1 MQGTKLQQASISGNR
16 QPFDWF
22 TGESLKDVVA
32 KLLNDHPIHAHLAGE
47 LARRKKEFHSVD
59 PDAPILLATGFG
71 TTLILAR
78 DNPTCVYTF
87 EASHPMWELMMHTVN
102 REYFNG
108 TLVLQR
114 PTMPVTSAF
123 GDVSFL
129 HGNVDLSFG
138 QMSFIPDALMHD
150 FHAQPPYMRQGSDGT
165 LVIAAADVNDLLHT
179 LQDMKHHLFEELS
192 AVREEIA
199 QQLPPCAP
207 VIMEFVPCR
216 TVMVSCLARR
226 SDRFVMSRGLKEGQ

>member
-32 KLLNDHPIHAHLAGE
+32 KLLNDHPIHACLAGE
-47 LARRKKEFHSVD
+47 LARRKKEFNSVN
-59 PDAPILLATGFG
+59 PDAPIRLVTSFG
-71 TTLILAR
+71 TTLIMAR

-87 EASHPMWELMMHTVN
+87 EASDPMWEYMMRAVSQK
-102 REYFNG
+102 YFDG
-108 TLVLQR
+108 RLVLQR
-114 PTMPVTSAF
+114 PAMPVTSSF
-123 GDVSFL
+123 GDVAFM
-129 HGNVDLSFG
+129 HGDKDLSFG

-150 FHAQPPYMRQGSDGT
+150 LHAQPPYLRQGQDGT
-165 LVIAAADVNDLLHT
+165 VVIAAYDLNDLLAV
-179 LQDMKHHLFEELS
+179 LQDMKHHLFRELS

-199 QQLPPCAP
+199 QHVPPAAP

-216 TVMVSCLARR
+216 TVMVSCLAKR
-226 SDRFVMSRGLKEGQ
+226 SDRFVMSRGLKEG